1 MKKLDFDT
9 GSRVANTIDKRIIT
23 VVNQMLKTSTLNRT
37 VYGRVTSA
45 SDTFFS
51 VKINNT
57 IYDNV
62 CALKNV
68 GEIKVGDRVMCL
80 VPNNQFNDLTI
91 IGVVDGTIEN
101 LDNKIW
107 EKVYPV
113 GSIYISI
120 NNTNP
125 NIIFGGKW
133 KLLDE
138 GYALWTTTT
147 SGTGGNTIS
156 AGLPNIAG
164 RINVTTSYNDYNSSS
179 LGVLGAFA
187 KLGTVDFKVSSYNG
201 ACAVAYESFNASD
214 GECGTQ
220 KMTPDNADEVTYA
233 NNVYGKSETVQPP
246 AIKVFAWERIA

>member
-37 VYGRVTSA
+37 VYGKITSVA
-45 SDTFFS
+45 ESLFS
-51 VKINNT
+51 VKINNIT
-57 IYDNV
+57 YDNV

-91 IGVVDGTIEN
+91 IGVVDGTLEN
-101 LDNKIW
+101 LDDKIW
-107 EKVYPV
+107 EKVYPI

-125 NIIFGGKW
+125 SILFGGKW
-133 KLLDE
+133 RLLDE

-147 SGTGGNTIS
+147 ANTGGETIA
-156 AGLPNIAG
+156 AGLPNITG
-164 RINVTTSYNDYNSSS
+164 TSLQFNTDSGWEDGMSCS
-179 LGVLGAFA
+179 GAFFQRA
-187 KLGTVDFKVSSYNG
+187 LGTSGRTTLGSAASYPWYAFEFDASKSNTIYGSS
-201 ACAVAYESFNASD
+201 
-214 GECGTQ
+214 T
-220 KMTPDNADEVTYA
+220 
-233 NNVYGKSETVQPP
+233 TVQPP
-246 AIKVFAWERIA
+246 AIRVFAWERIA

>member
-37 VYGRVTSA
+37 VYGRVTST

-156 AGLPNIAG
+156 AGLPNITGTATWEKSG
-164 RINVTTSYNDYNSSS
+164 YGDSSVESSGALSVTTSSGGFSESGGSAGPNRKAEIVLDAKESNTIYGNS
-179 LGVLGAFA
+179 
-187 KLGTVDFKVSSYNG
+187 D
-201 ACAVAYESFNASD
+201 
-214 GECGTQ
+214 
-220 KMTPDNADEVTYA
+220 
-233 NNVYGKSETVQPP
+233 TVQPP